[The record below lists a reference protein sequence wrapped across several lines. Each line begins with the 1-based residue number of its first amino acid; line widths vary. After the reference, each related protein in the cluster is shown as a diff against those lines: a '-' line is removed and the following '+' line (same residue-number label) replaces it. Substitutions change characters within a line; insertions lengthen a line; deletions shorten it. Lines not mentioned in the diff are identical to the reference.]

1 MSNVLLRAV
10 LETKEPLDLMETL
23 VIQDSQGRKDRRELL
38 ERRVHE
44 EKRETQDIQEDKEPK
59 ETEEFPVLMGQQDLQ
74 ENW

>member
-1 MSNVLLRAV
+1 M
-10 LETKEPLDLMETL
+10 ETKEPLDLMETL

-59 ETEEFPVLMGQQDLQ
+59 ETEEFQVLMDQQDLQ
-74 ENW
+74 ENWVMLVTPD